1 MVFHLIFTVIKGQA
15 VARARA
21 VAYLEHPSIRGP
33 SEDSR
38 VALLV
43 GDQRALGSTLHSVAG
58 CGGPWGHMR
67 LQIKW
72 EGRVP

>member
-15 VARARA
+15 VAQARA
-21 VAYLEHPSIRGP
+21 VAHLEHPSIRGP

-43 GDQRALGSTLHSVAG
+43 GDQRPWGALSTLWLAVEAPG
-58 CGGPWGHMR
+58 AT
-67 LQIKW
+67 
-72 EGRVP
+72 